1 MSNIDDQKSNASSK
15 LMHYGMMVCCAVM
28 LLPVAAFF
36 LAGGSIAGLWSNVGL
51 FAPIV
56 LCVRAIKELLSNLVF
71 EFSGSC
77 GDLVGFCG
85 FYSVFESDA
94 GDHFGQIIKAA

>member
-56 LCVRAIKELLSNLVF
+56 LCIGAHVVMFKVMGKSCHGSKDEEVQDNAANGKLSEVRVTAQ
-71 EFSGSC
+71 EFGR
-77 GDLVGFCG
+77 
-85 FYSVFESDA
+85 
-94 GDHFGQIIKAA
+94 